1 MEHNKSR
8 EKLFHDERKFTEKQM
23 DILAAATEL
32 FAEKGFAAT
41 STSEIA
47 RKAGVAEGTIF
58 RHYKTKKELLLSI
71 VNPLMVNLIGPIV
84 KEDINKVL
92 DTNFNHFEEFILAM
106 IDNRRVFIEK
116 NLSLLQILIQEIS
129 FHPELKEQFIEHIG
143 KEIFGR
149 LQQVIRHF
157 QAKREI
163 ILIPASSVIRMAG
176 STVLGYIMTRNI
188 IASADNW
195 DDEAEVER
203 TVQFLMKGLS
213 P

>member
-1 MEHNKSR
+1 
-8 EKLFHDERKFTEKQM
+8 M

-116 NLSLLQILIQEIS
+116 NLSLLQILRSE
-129 FHPELKEQFIEHIG
+129 ERRVG
-143 KEIFGR
+143 KEFR
-149 LQQVIRHF
+149 
-157 QAKREI
+157 
-163 ILIPASSVIRMAG
+163 
-176 STVLGYIMTRNI
+176 YY
-188 IASADNW
+188 
-195 DDEAEVER
+195 
-203 TVQFLMKGLS
+203 
-213 P
+213 